1 MARHTYQTT
10 DTSFQVAPA
19 ENQAQPDA
27 TRCQQ
32 LEAPKPATCDGTQ
45 RRCLM
50 PPVRQKVSPT
60 LKLRLLQ
67 WICRGN
73 KALNYQRMPSCGES
87 KYARVHRL
95 TSAPT
100 VGPPGKDRVCFQL
113 KQNKT
118 KNTWPPKKTKT
129 ASPQKGHPSR
139 AGLAVSSCWLSQAS
153 SACEGTGGMATF

>member
-1 MARHTYQTT
+1 MDYSPASPHSRTFSALAMLNGRHSQLPTGMGAWRDIPTKPLILLFKSPLPKIKHSRTQH
-10 DTSFQVAPA
+10 VAS
-19 ENQAQPDA
+19 NW
-27 TRCQQ
+27 
-32 LEAPKPATCDGTQ
+32 KPRNPPRVMGTQ

-87 KYARVHRL
+87 KYGVHRL

-113 KQNKT
+113 KQN
-118 KNTWPPKKTKT
+118 
-129 ASPQKGHPSR
+129 
-139 AGLAVSSCWLSQAS
+139 
-153 SACEGTGGMATF
+153 